1 MKKHFTLFTLLFVL
15 CSILSYGQ
23 ETKSQ
28 ANNLGKFQIIKTGSK
43 YSKEIIISALNKA
56 NLCGNFFESK
66 SNDIVFDDGSVVRLF
81 SKSQIN
87 DANVPNGCFVSDAY
101 KFQKIIWTVHAN
113 GNISKG
119 YETGRYK
126 SYK

>member
-1 MKKHFTLFTLLFVL
+1 MLT
-15 CSILSYGQ
+15 YGQ
-23 ETKSQ
+23 EKKNK
-28 ANNLGKFQIIKTGSK
+28 NNNTSKFQIIKTGSK
-43 YSKEIIISALNKA
+43 YSKEVITSALNKA
-56 NLCGNFFESK
+56 NLCGNFFEAK

-87 DANVPNGCFVSDAY
+87 DAKLPNGCFVSDNF
-101 KFQKIIWTVHAN
+101 KFQKNIWKVHAN

-119 YETGRYK
+119 YELGPNK